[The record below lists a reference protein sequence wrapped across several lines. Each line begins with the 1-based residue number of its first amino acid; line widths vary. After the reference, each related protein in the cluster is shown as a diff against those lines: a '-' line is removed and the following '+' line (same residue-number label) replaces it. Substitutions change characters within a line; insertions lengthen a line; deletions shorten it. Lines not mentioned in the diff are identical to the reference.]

1 MKIKEILKG
10 CSIYPPNVVIS
21 LLINGEWMDIELWE
35 YDDYDN
41 FIATYG
47 NSLVHYWVIENIDTD
62 TYVLF
67 SIKKL
72 VTKG

>member
-1 MKIKEILKG
+1 MKIKELLKD

-41 FIATYG
+41 FIAEYG
-47 NSLVHYWVIENIDTD
+47 NSLVHNWVIENIDTD

-72 VTKG
+72 VKE